1 MKLEDIHIGVSPLTD
16 TIYIGTVSKRERGV
30 WASKVEC
37 TRKFLGALM
46 EWNPPGTIRT
56 INDNKGNQYEIEVRK
71 IVKEDHSCA

>member
-1 MKLEDIHIGVSPLTD
+1 MNLDDIHIGVSPLTD

-37 TRKFLGALM
+37 TGKFLGALM

-56 INDNKGNQYEIEVRK
+56 ITDNHGNQYEIEVRK
-71 IVKEDHSCA
+71 IAKAEGQA